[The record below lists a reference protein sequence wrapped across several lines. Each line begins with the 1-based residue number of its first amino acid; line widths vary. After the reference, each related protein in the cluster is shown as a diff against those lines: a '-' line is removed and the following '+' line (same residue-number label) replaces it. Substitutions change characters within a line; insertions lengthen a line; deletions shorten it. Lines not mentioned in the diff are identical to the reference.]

1 VEERAIGGPNE
12 GMRYYNEA
20 DTRAKLIEDPKVK
33 LAGWGERAC
42 MVEKGGV

>member
-1 VEERAIGGPNE
+1 VEERAIGGLNE

-20 DTRAKLIEDPKVK
+20 DTRAKLIDPKVK

-42 MVEKGGV
+42 MVEKDGV